1 MSNSFKLK
9 NKNII
14 ITGGL
19 GFLGNQITN
28 ALIKENANVYIIDIK
43 QPKQINKKKFF
54 SCDITNEKEVIKV
67 LNFFKL
73 KKKKN

>member
-1 MSNSFKLK
+1 MSNLFKLK

-54 SCDITNEKEVIKV
+54 HDITNEKVIKV
-67 LNFFKL
+67 LNFL
-73 KKKKN
+73 N